1 MSKIL
6 VTGSLGQLG
15 SEIQDLSKFYTNH
28 QFYFFDKDDLDIL
41 DSNKLDSFFEKNPV
55 DYIIN
60 CAAYTAVDK
69 AEEEKELAFLLN
81 HKAVKNLLETSA
93 ANNTRLF
100 QISTDYVFGGIHNT
114 PFSEDEKTKPESVY
128 GESKLMGEKAAIE
141 SGRAIVIR
149 TSWLYSFY
157 GNNFVKTIMKYA
169 QERDELNVV
178 YDQVGAP
185 TYAKD
190 LAKAILDIIDKI
202 ERKEKKFEQGI
213 YHYANEGVLSWFD
226 FATAI
231 TKISNI
237 NTKIKAVRSEMFP
250 TPAKRP
256 PYSVFAKDKI
266 KNTYDIEIP
275 YWRDSLIECIKIL
288 EDGNNYLPE

>member
-15 SEIQDLSKFYTNH
+15 SEIQELSKTYTSH
-28 QFYFFDKDDLDIL
+28 QFYFYDKEDLDIL
-41 DSNKLDSFFEKNPV
+41 DRDKLTLFFKNNSI
-55 DYIIN
+55 DYIVN

-81 HKAVKNLLETSA
+81 HQAVKNLLETSA

-114 PFSEDEKTKPESVY
+114 PFLENEKTQPESVY

-149 TSWLYSFY
+149 TSWLYSSY

-178 YDQVGAP
+178 YDQIGAP

-190 LAKAILDIIDKI
+190 LAKTILDIIEKV
-202 ERKEKKFEQGI
+202 ENKKFKFKEGI

-226 FATAI
+226 FAKAI
-231 TKISNI
+231 TEISNI
-237 NTKIKAVRSEMFP
+237 NTNINPVRSEMFP

-256 PYSVFAKDKI
+256 PYSVLSKKKI
-266 KNTYDIEIP
+266 KENYQITIP
-275 YWRDSLIECIKIL
+275 YWRDSLIKCIKIL
-288 EDGNNYLPE
+288 EDGVRQ